1 MDYNIVITADAEAD
15 LDGFI
20 QYLLFEKKNEQAAKN
35 VLDDFEAT
43 KEYLKNVAGSLN
55 LCDNPGLRV
64 LGYRRIHFLDID
76 ILYYIELK
84 EI

>member
-55 LCDNPGLRV
+55 L
-64 LGYRRIHFLDID
+64 
-76 ILYYIELK
+76 
-84 EI
+84 